1 MGKPLDVEDKY
12 NPGIQ
17 GFCMYSMLRP
27 LLFSMAPERAHAFS
41 LSALHYLPS
50 FCFKKAESK
59 PIDALGLQFPHV
71 VGLAAG
77 LDKNGE
83 HLDALAKLGF
93 SFIELG
99 TVTPRPQIG
108 NPKPRLFRLPEAHAI
123 INRMGFNNLGVDALV
138 GHVKKARYKGIL
150 GINIGKNK
158 DTPLEHAAE
167 DYIHC
172 LGKVYEY
179 ASYVTINISSPNTP
193 DLRQLQQKEYFANL
207 LSQIHTEQIKL
218 SNKFQRHVPL
228 VVKIS
233 PDEDLETLKQMT
245 EVILN
250 YGIEGII
257 ATNTTCSRKGVAHLP
272 YAEEA
277 GGLSGEPLWDLS
289 TQCLRLLK
297 QYAGDDI
304 TLIGVGGIDSCHT
317 AQAKLD
323 AGASLIQVYT
333 GLIYR
338 GPGLVYELSKGLQ

>member
-1 MGKPLDVEDKY
+1 
-12 NPGIQ
+12 
-17 GFCMYSMLRP
+17 
-27 LLFSMAPERAHAFS
+27 MAPENAHAFS
-41 LSALHYLPS
+41 LAALHYAPS
-50 FCFKKAESK
+50 FCFKKTKSK
-59 PIDALGLQFPHV
+59 PIDALGLQFPHA

-108 NPKPRLFRLPEAHAI
+108 NPKPRLFRLPDAHAI
-123 INRMGFNNLGVDALV
+123 INRMGFNNQGVDALV

-158 DTPLEHAAE
+158 DTSLERAAE
-167 DYIHC
+167 DYTHC
-172 LGKVYEY
+172 LAKVYEY

-207 LSQIHTEQIKL
+207 LSQIQAEQIKL
-218 SNKFQRHVPL
+218 SDKFQRHVPL
-228 VVKIS
+228 VIKVS

-250 YGIEGII
+250 NGIEGII
-257 ATNTTCSRKGVAHLP
+257 ATNTTCSRTGVTHLP
-272 YAEEA
+272 YAEET
-277 GGLSGEPLWDLS
+277 GGLSGKPLFELS

-297 QYAGDDI
+297 QYVGDAI
-304 TLIGVGGIDSCHT
+304 TLIGVGGIDSCNT

-338 GPGLVYELSKGLQ
+338 GPGLVYELSRGLQ